1 MRYLIFLFFAVSM
14 SLQAGSIQ
22 KWVDEDGNVHYGDA
36 PPAAVKSQTVRVQSA
51 PSNPGKP
58 LPRLSD
64 ENGEGD
70 GGGNAAAESDNATA
84 EASPEQ
90 AAAKCERARSDLN
103 IINTNT
109 NIQLKQPDGT
119 TRYLTGEE
127 VDQYRR
133 KAEADI
139 AQYCS

>member
-1 MRYLIFLFFAVSM
+1 MRYLIYLLFAVSM
-14 SLQAGSIQ
+14 SLQAGTIQ

-36 PPAAVKSQTVRVQSA
+36 PPAAAKSETVRVHSA

-58 LPRLSD
+58 LPRLGD
-64 ENGEGD
+64 ENSDDDSSGNTASD
-70 GGGNAAAESDNATA
+70 SGGATA

-90 AAAKCERARSDLN
+90 SAAKCERARSDLN

-127 VDQYRR
+127 VDQYRK

-139 AQYCS
+139 AQHC